1 MRRYVTIHPV
11 GHEPADSLVLAGVI
25 RAVWAVHEVPV
36 VLDREADGS
45 ITVADLPV
53 PTLQVVQEPDLDED
67 SDDEP
72 EVEPEP
78 ERPAPKPA
86 PASTPRRGGARQKV
100 TDDELLAAVRQHGPI
115 GISALCELTGLKST
129 GTMHVRLTKLAKS
142 GQIENVGRAWRATQ
156 AKPSAEPRPRAAT
169 NGTTPTAVPATN
181 GTAPAAVPAKP
192 GGVVA
197 TGPIE
202 RRPFDPEA
210 ARLRAA
216 GEA

>member
-25 RAVWAVHEVPV
+25 RAVWAVHEVPL

-45 ITVADLPV
+45 ITVADLPA
-53 PTLQVVQEPDLDED
+53 PTLQVVQEPDLEDEPEGD
-67 SDDEP
+67 QDEDDEP
-72 EVEPEP
+72 EPEV

-86 PASTPRRGGARQKV
+86 AARTPRRGGARQKV

-142 GQIENVGRAWRATQ
+142 GEIENVDRAWRATQ
-156 AKPSAEPRPRAAT
+156 PKPTADDRPQAQAAT
-169 NGTTPTAVPATN
+169 NGTTPAA
-181 GTAPAAVPAKP
+181 APAKS

-210 ARLRAA
+210 ARRAA
-216 GEA
+216 AGGL